1 MLPSSSAVR
10 IMFAYSGT
18 RSIHTALL
26 LFSFTVRIVGAFL
39 TLNARSCSGASWV
52 LGGAARD
59 ASALCH
65 RSSGSGGAAAN
76 TFHHNLD

>member
-1 MLPSSSAVR
+1 MLPSSFAVR

-18 RSIHTALL
+18 CSIHTALL
-26 LFSFTVRIVGAFL
+26 VFSFTVRIIGAFL
-39 TLNARSCSGASWV
+39 ALADRSCSAASWV

-65 RSSGSGGAAAN
+65 SCGGGAGAATYHCDLN
-76 TFHHNLD
+76 